1 MDIEFWHDGE
11 PGVVSVSC
19 IPNEDPSAYG
29 KGEDARGLPVC
40 TATIEHPGRGYRGF
54 FGWVQLVRSTDNA
67 SGGGAFEADP
77 APLLEDSSAPYC
89 WYGFKPVLFDAPSRD
104 RGRRL
109 EWLAHSFLGFT
120 PLDDEARKE
129 VAPLLGF
136 AWGFV
141 ILDDGEV
148 TLTPVRRLAADEW
161 TTHLP
166 YLRRGYPEWEF
177 APSLTFRPDG

>member
-11 PGVVSVSC
+11 LGLVSVSC
-19 IPNEDPSAYG
+19 VPNKDPSAFG

-40 TATIEHPGRGYRGF
+40 TATIEHPGRGYRAF

-67 SGGGAFEADP
+67 FGGQAFEVDP
-77 APLLEDSSAPYC
+77 TPPLEDSPTPYC
-89 WYGFKPVLFDAPSRD
+89 WYGLKPVLFDAPSRD
-104 RGRRL
+104 RGLRL

-120 PLDDEARKE
+120 PLDDEARK

-136 AWGFV
+136 SWGFV
-141 ILDDGEV
+141 ISDGGGV
-148 TLTPVRRLAADEW
+148 TLMPVRRLMAGDWDA
-161 TTHLP
+161 HLP

-177 APSLTFRPDG
+177 AAAVTFGPG